1 MTQWQ
6 AIISFLTYLGISIP
20 LLILGMLVFVFTTPY
35 REYQLIREGA
45 DTDDIQKRLAAQA
58 AAIELSGKI
67 LGLSIVLAS
76 VIFNSL
82 NLTDLLIWG
91 GIGVLFQV
99 VIFYL
104 FHFLTPFSVLKEI
117 PKGNIAVAIFSFSL
131 SIVSGLLLAALI
143 SY

>member
-1 MTQWQ
+1 MDQWQ
-6 AIISFLTYLGISIP
+6 SIVNFLTYLGVSIP
-20 LLILGMLVFVFTTPY
+20 LLIIGILIFIFTTPY

-45 DTDDIQKRLAAQA
+45 DTDDPKKRFAAGA
-58 AAIELSGKI
+58 AATELSGKI
-67 LGLSIVLAS
+67 LGLAIVLAS
-76 VIFNSL
+76 AIFNSL
-82 NLTDLLIWG
+82 NLSDLLIWG

-99 VIFYL
+99 IIFYL
-104 FHFLTPFSVLKEI
+104 FHFLTPFSVIHEI